1 MTLEELSAR
10 VIAGFETQYGR
21 PPRWVVAAPGR
32 VNVIGEHTDYNDGF
46 VLPMAIE
53 RYAVM
58 AADLSESPTISIYDA
73 QAKAAAQ
80 IDISRNVT
88 KGEPKWSNYLRGVI
102 AGFQDRG
109 VAIPALDVLLESTVP
124 LGGGL
129 SSSAALEVCTA
140 TLVET
145 VAGDRMDPV
154 DKALLCQKAEH
165 EFAGVPCGIMDQFIS
180 VMGREGQLLL
190 LDCRSRETQLVPMDD
205 PSVGILIINS
215 NVRHELGSGEYAKR
229 RAQCEAAAKAL
240 GVNSLRDATA
250 DALEEAK
257 GRMDDVNFRRA
268 RHVIGEIERTV
279 QAAEGCRES
288 NWTTVGQL
296 MYASH
301 YSLRDDYEVSCPEL
315 DAIVEIAEAIGV
327 KGGVFGCRMTGGGFG
342 GCAVALVK
350 TDAVSRI
357 TGIIAEKYKKK
368 TGVEASLFMSR
379 PAAGATVLK
388 STKASAILAAAMA

>member
-1 MTLEELSAR
+1 MTLQELSAR
-10 VIAGFETQYGR
+10 VSADFQKKYGR
-21 PPRWVVAAPGR
+21 PARWLVAAPGR

-58 AADLSESPTISIYDA
+58 AADLSPSSTISIYDSH
-73 QAKAAAQ
+73 AKASAQ
-80 IDISRNVT
+80 INVSKEVT
-88 KGEPKWSNYLRGVI
+88 KGEPKWSNYVRGVI
-102 AGFQDRG
+102 AGFQNRG
-109 VAIPALDVLLESTVP
+109 LAIPALDVVLESTVP

-140 TLVET
+140 TLLET
-145 VAGDRMDPV
+145 AIGAPMDPV
-154 DKALLCQKAEH
+154 EKALLCQKAEH

-190 LDCRSRETQLVPMDD
+190 LDCRTRKTELVPMND
-205 PSVGILIINS
+205 PSVGILVINS

-229 RAQCEAAAKAL
+229 RSECEAAAKVL
-240 GVNSLRDATA
+240 GVSSLRDATA
-250 DALEEAK
+250 DALEAAQ
-257 GRMDDVNFRRA
+257 GRMDNVNFRRA

-279 QAAEGCRES
+279 HAAEGCRES
-288 NWTTVGQL
+288 NWTAVGQL

-315 DAIVEIAEAIGV
+315 DAIVEIAESIGTR
-327 KGGVFGCRMTGGGFG
+327 GGVFGCRMTGGGFG
-342 GCAVALVK
+342 GCCVALVK
-350 TDAVSRI
+350 TDAVDGISK
-357 TGIIAEKYKKK
+357 IIAEEYKKK

-388 STKASAILAAAMA
+388 G